1 MSCVGISSSGVVT
14 LESIQIFRTHELL
27 MAPTVYFSCQGQ
39 NKTLLPDIRKKNTL
53 YTFKGEESWQPLAE
67 FLTKKCKRCGF
78 YERDVVLSDDVFDE
92 WEFCPSDFTAPNGE
106 YIRFKDKEFNATF
119 YCPDCVPLGKVRS
132 LVSRMQRFNWSRLI
146 TVCKFETD
154 GCPNW
159 WITGWN
165 HTSGSDNG
173 ETKGKGRH
181 LALVIFVT
189 AVASTG
195 FIIGAVVSYRYW
207 LRKKRMEDRARFL
220 KLFDDV
226 DDIEDEMGL
235 G

>member
-1 MSCVGISSSGVVT
+1 
-14 LESIQIFRTHELL
+14 

-119 YCPDCVPLGKVRS
+119 YCPDCVPLGK
-132 LVSRMQRFNWSRLI
+132 
-146 TVCKFETD
+146 
-154 GCPNW
+154 
-159 WITGWN
+159 GWN

>member
-1 MSCVGISSSGVVT
+1 MTRIPLNSSADFTASVLLFCSVFLFFTSGISSSGVVT

-27 MAPTVYFSCQGQ
+27 TAPTVYFSCQGQ

-119 YCPDCVPLGKVRS
+119 YCPECVPLGK
-132 LVSRMQRFNWSRLI
+132 
-146 TVCKFETD
+146 
-154 GCPNW
+154 
-159 WITGWN
+159 GWN